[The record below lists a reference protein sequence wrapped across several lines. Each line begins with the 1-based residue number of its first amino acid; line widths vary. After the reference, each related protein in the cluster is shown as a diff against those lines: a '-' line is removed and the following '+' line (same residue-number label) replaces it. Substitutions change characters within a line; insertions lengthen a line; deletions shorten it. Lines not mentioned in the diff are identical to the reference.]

1 MKYQKQEF
9 KWSSKDLEGI
19 ILKEDKKKN
28 LKKNK
33 TDKV

>member
-28 LKKNK
+28 KKNK

>member
-9 KWSSKDLEGI
+9 KWSSKDMEGI
-19 ILKEDKKKN
+19 ILKEDKKKT
-28 LKKNK
+28 KNK

>member
-19 ILKEDKKKN
+19 ILKEDKKKT
-28 LKKNK
+28 KQKQ
-33 TDKV
+33 DW

>member
-19 ILKEDKKKN
+19 ILKEDKKNKT
-28 LKKNK
+28 KKNK

>member
-19 ILKEDKKKN
+19 ILKEDKKKQK
-28 LKKNK
+28 KKNK

>member
-19 ILKEDKKKN
+19 ILKEDKKKQ
-28 LKKNK
+28 KKQNK

>member
-19 ILKEDKKKN
+19 ILKEDKKKK